1 MRQVLGAEPEN
12 SPELDKDVLPPPSL
26 LPKTFYPVTLI
37 SCPPPPPH
45 MQKIE
50 VRANKGLSFGCNIVL
65 CRMELQFSTSLT
77 AHTVEAP
84 SIVFYTKNNN
94 LKFTTM
100 LQIGGALWL

>member
-12 SPELDKDVLPPPSL
+12 SSELDKDVLPPPSL

-37 SCPPPPPH
+37 SFPPPH

-50 VRANKGLSFGCNIVL
+50 VRANKGLSFGCSIVL
-65 CRMELQFSTSLT
+65 CRMELQFSPSLT

-84 SIVFYTKNNN
+84 SIVFYTK
-94 LKFTTM
+94 K
-100 LQIGGALWL
+100 Q